1 MEELL
6 KRLNEAEVKFVVIGG
21 QAMFQEGMP
30 RFTIDWDFFI
40 PSKDLVNFQRINMAI
55 GDELDMKLEPL
66 DVLSEEGFV
75 QTFQTR
81 YGIIQFHLLTPGLG
95 TFDDVY
101 QRSVSRDYKGIQ
113 VKYLCLE
120 DLYASKMAVQRG
132 KDSDDILFLKE
143 KLRRKQ
149 SGC

>member
-1 MEELL
+1 M
-6 KRLNEAEVKFVVIGG
+6 
-21 QAMFQEGMP
+21 
-30 RFTIDWDFFI
+30 
-40 PSKDLVNFQRINMAI
+40 VNFQKINTAI

-66 DVLSEEGFV
+66 DVLSAEGFV

-95 TFDDVY
+95 KFDEVY
-101 QRSVSRDYKGIQ
+101 QRSVSHDYKGIQ

-120 DLYASKMAVQRG
+120 DLYASKIAVQRG
-132 KDSDDILFLKE
+132 KDSDDILFLEE

-149 SGC
+149 TCC